1 MHTIS
6 KVFLA
11 DDHGILRE
19 GLKHILNQTGYCE
32 VVGEAANGKEAL
44 EKIDEIKPDIVI
56 LDISMPELTGIE
68 AARKIRKY
76 HPEMKVIILSRHD
89 NEEYLEQLLKYGIHG
104 YVLKDDAGHDLIRAM
119 EAVLKGETY
128 LSPRITTRIMKDLSA
143 PGREKRDPGTSRFQ
157 SLTNRERE
165 ILKLIAEGKS
175 NEDIGQD
182 LRISPRTVKVH
193 RSNLMRKLDVHK
205 VADLVKYAVKT
216 GLIEP

>member
-1 MHTIS
+1 MQTIS
-6 KVFLA
+6 RVFLA

-19 GLKHILNQTGYCE
+19 GLKHILMQSSFCE
-32 VVGEAANGKEAL
+32 VVGEAADGKEAL

-56 LDISMPELTGIE
+56 MDISMPEMTGIE

-76 HPEMKVIILSRHD
+76 YPDMKVIILSRHD

-104 YVLKDDAGHDLIRAM
+104 YVLKDDAGHDLIRAI

-128 LSPRITTRIMKDLSA
+128 LSTRITTRIMKDLSGS
-143 PGREKRDPGTSRFQ
+143 GREKKEAGTSRYQ
-157 SLTNRERE
+157 TLTNRERE

-175 NEDIGQD
+175 NEEIGKG

-193 RSNLMRKLDVHK
+193 RSNLMKKLDVHK

-216 GLIEP
+216 GLVEP